1 MENPTI
7 AQMLMNPRFMAVLD
21 KCMEEEELITQFEMI
36 YEVSRPAMRKHPLEA
51 LVDKATGYA
60 DSQWE
65 NFFDLFIP
73 FVYEVVWLR
82 WPERDNEDC
91 WK

>member
-7 AQMLMNPRFMAVLD
+7 AQMLMNPRFMEVLD
-21 KCMEEEELITQFEMI
+21 KCLEEEELITQFERI
-36 YEVSRPAMRKHPLEA
+36 YEVNRPAQRKHPLEA

-82 WPERDNEDC
+82 WPERDKEDC

>member
-21 KCMEEEELITQFEMI
+21 KCLEEEELITQFERI
-36 YEVSRPAMRKHPLEA
+36 YEVSRPPKRKHPLEA

-60 DSQWE
+60 DSQGLSGG
-65 NFFDLFIP
+65 LFLALILLNQP
-73 FVYEVVWLR
+73 SIIMSSEPEQLR
-82 WPERDNEDC
+82 
-91 WK
+91 

>member
-21 KCMEEEELITQFEMI
+21 KCLEEEELITQFERI
-36 YEVSRPAMRKHPLEA
+36 HEVSRPAKRKHPIEA

-82 WPERDNEDC
+82 WPERDNEGC

>member
-7 AQMLMNPRFMAVLD
+7 AQMLMNHRFMAVLD
-21 KCMEEEELITQFEMI
+21 KCLEEEELITQFERI
-36 YEVSRPAMRKHPLEA
+36 YEVSRPPKRKHPLEA
-51 LVDKATGYA
+51 LVDKAAGYA

-65 NFFDLFIP
+65 FFFEKFIP
-73 FVYEVVWLR
+73 FVYEIVWLR
-82 WPERDNEDC
+82 WSERDKEDC